1 MAAATELTY
10 TEKEV
15 QAIEILKANRGTKLS
30 AKVKLSVKCIKSLT
44 LSSGQGSMTVLQNVP
59 RPDNN
64 GIAYI
69 KDSVTG
75 FTFSASS
82 GRFYLESP
90 FTITLNNSYSTG
102 WMFYYVRQ

>member
-1 MAAATELTY
+1 MSSNYLSPISL
-10 TEKEV
+10 EV
-15 QAIEILKANRGTKLS
+15 YRTKLS
-30 AKVKLSVKCIKSLT
+30 AKVKLSVKCIRSST
-44 LSSGQGSMTVLQNVP
+44 LSSGQGSMTILQNVP

-82 GRFYLESP
+82 GYFDLQSP
-90 FTITLNNSYSTG
+90 FTITLNKSYSTG
-102 WMFYYVRQ
+102 WMFYYVMQ